1 MNSSRSRPR
10 VSRST
15 CSTAPLLLLGMAVT
29 LLMATGGCRALETS
43 SIFSWPDSLNWSSR
57 SQSPSTGSGTADVDG
72 PTPVT
77 VGDYVT
83 ISGLSMITLEG
94 VGLIT
99 GLEGTG
105 GDPPPSPFRMTLL
118 KDMKR
123 RGVRNPKALL
133 RSPKTAMVI
142 VRAYLPPLVRKGERF
157 DVEVRLPSGTE
168 ATSLNGGWLMETDL
182 TERAIVPGQGVLT
195 GHIFARARGNVLISH
210 GEGDKQDLAGVLRRG
225 RIPGG
230 GVSRRDRDLKISLR
244 NRFRSVRMSRRIAH
258 QIGERFYSY
267 NRHGTREPL
276 AEPKSD
282 RTIVLKVHPK
292 YRDNFPRY
300 LQVIRQIAMKEDG
313 VARQVR
319 MQQLASQLEV
329 NETAERAALA
339 LESIGPRA
347 IPFLKTGLE
356 NENLEVQFHAA
367 VALAYLDDNSGSGVL
382 ARTARNER
390 AFRVFSLAA
399 LATLEDAPSQL
410 LLRELLS
417 PVHACGTS
425 TCQHRGQ
432 VVDGACPDCRKA
444 GLLKQ
449 SFELQ
454 YGAFRALSTRDRLDP
469 SIRGEN
475 IQDLF
480 TLHEVDAGG
489 QPLIHLTQLQ
499 RAEIVLFGKDQQFRT
514 PLAVQAGNHVWLN
527 AQSGSPTITISR
539 YQVGQ
544 APRKK
549 VVPTRVA
556 DVIRT
561 AVEFGAT
568 YPDIVQMLVQAQ
580 RQHNVPGQIAI
591 DTMPRTG
598 RIYLRPD
605 PDDNDDRRT
614 RLGSTDQ
621 SPNLFP
627 TLITPGH
634 RTGDTTPDEQP
645 GESERSLQ
653 ETPGEGIKEAADEEN
668 EVSQK
673 SRDTGDA
680 SLADRRTANKENP
693 PETGTASPLSFLK
706 SLFR

>member
-1 MNSSRSRPR
+1 MSSSRSRPR
-10 VSRST
+10 MPQPTRSI
-15 CSTAPLLLLGMAVT
+15 APRLLFSLGLT
-29 LLMATGGCRALETS
+29 LLALTCGCRTLE
-43 SIFSWPDSLNWSSR
+43 WPDSLQWPGWSSR
-57 SQSPSTGSGTADVDG
+57 SQSPSAANDATTDNSASA
-72 PTPVT
+72 T
-77 VGDYVT
+77 VGNYVT
-83 ISGLSMITLEG
+83 ISGLTMITLEG

-99 GLEGTG
+99 GLDGTG
-105 GDPPPSPFRMTLL
+105 GDPPPSPFRMTLI
-118 KDMKR
+118 KDMQR
-123 RGVRNPKALL
+123 RGVRNSKALL

-142 VRAYLPPLVRKGERF
+142 VRAYLPPLIHKGERF
-157 DVEVRLPSGTE
+157 DVEVRLPPGSE

-182 TERAIVPGQGVLT
+182 SERAIVPGQGVLT
-195 GHIFARARGNVLISH
+195 GHVFARAQGNILISH

-230 GVSRRDRDLKISLR
+230 GFSRRDRDLKISLR
-244 NRFRSVRMSRRIAH
+244 NRFRSVRMSRRIAKR
-258 QIGERFYSY
+258 IGERFYSY
-267 NRHGTREPL
+267 NRHGIREPL

-282 RTIVLKVHPK
+282 RTIVLKIHPK

-300 LQVIRQIAMKEDG
+300 LQVIRQIAMKEDS

-319 MQQLASQLEV
+319 MQQLAGQLEV
-329 NETAERAALA
+329 TETSEQSALA

-347 IPFLKTGLE
+347 IPFLKTALD
-356 NENLEVQFHAA
+356 NDSREVQFHAA
-367 VALAYLDDNSGSGVL
+367 VALAYLDDNSGAEAL
-382 ARTARNER
+382 AHAARNER

-417 PVHACGTS
+417 PVHVCQTP
-425 TCQHRGQ
+425 TCQHLGK
-432 VVDGACPDCRKA
+432 VINAACPACLKP

-469 SIRGEN
+469 SIRGEK

-480 TLHEVDAGG
+480 TLHEVAASG

-499 RAEIVLFGKDQQFRT
+499 RAEIVLFGKDQRLRA

-544 APRKK
+544 PPRKK
-549 VVPTRVA
+549 IISTRVA

-580 RQHNVPGQIAI
+580 RQHNVPGDIAI

-598 RIYLRPD
+598 RVYFRPN
-605 PDDNDDRRT
+605 PDGKADRT
-614 RLGSTDQ
+614 RLGSIEQ

-627 TLITPGH
+627 TVTTPRR
-634 RTGDTTPDEQP
+634 RTGDTTIDEKP
-645 GESERSLQ
+645 TGEDPSPESAREGVEESSGER
-653 ETPGEGIKEAADEEN
+653 EA
-668 EVSQK
+668 VSGPSQ
-673 SRDTGDA
+673 DAGDA
-680 SLADRRTANKENP
+680 GLADRRTADKEGT
-693 PETGTASPLSFLK
+693 TGTDSASPLSFLK